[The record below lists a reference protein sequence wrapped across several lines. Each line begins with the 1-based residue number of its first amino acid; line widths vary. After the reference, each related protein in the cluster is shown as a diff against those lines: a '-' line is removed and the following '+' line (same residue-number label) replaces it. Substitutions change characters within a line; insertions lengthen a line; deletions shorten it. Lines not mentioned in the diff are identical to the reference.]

1 MSSYKYLFLKGKAKG
16 RLSAIYGYTTGDMK
30 VSHMHIESLDLFSLK
45 RVDEIDLDRKEIG
58 LYHRPSRGMIN
69 ARLFIDED
77 RFIRKEFNNLILN
90 DLILGEKINIEG
102 QDNWRFSSDIILKV
116 RRTSESDGY
125 EPIVDSDTSV
135 DKEHEILD
143 EGANEPGPNGPPPSS
158 SSSSSSSGRP
168 WITESRKSCLG
179 QITGGVLGYFFL
191 SWLFGSTGLFVPL
204 LFVFGFNGLLNYF
217 IKRGSWGNGLRN
229 RPSWLNILGWLILFY
244 SLYILYNSGYSI
256 VSLMTLGIGLGLI
269 LGSRESSLFRGIGRF
284 ISLVCL
290 CMLIYLN
297 FDFNYEFDY
306 FDDDQKKHTYQEDDE
321 FVEDGFE
328 IESDSLTNKNGD
340 IEQIKYLTHK
350 LSWKDN
356 KSKKYSST
364 FRVRKDF
371 YHLSRLSRKRLEP
384 SQVSF
389 TGYYREVYQN
399 LLIQDRGYLNEI
411 LSMYLSIGKRQKLN
425 RKAFADMIVTSIQ
438 NIPYYLIHELSHR
451 EADRQFGGFVSQ
463 YHRSGG
469 PCLDQIK
476 FGIQSPT
483 EFMGNFKGD
492 CDTRSLLLYYVLSEF
507 GYKVMV
513 LGSERYSHAIL
524 AISGNYRGLH
534 KRSKGIKYY
543 AWETTAVGYV
553 PGTLNP
559 DCNDMNY
566 WKVILKN

>member
-30 VSHMHIESLDLFSLK
+30 VSHMHIEALDLFSLE
-45 RVDEIDLDRKEIG
+45 RIDEIDLDRKKIG
-58 LYHRPSRGMIN
+58 LYHRPSRGVIN
-69 ARLFIDED
+69 ARLFIEED
-77 RFIRKEFNNLILN
+77 RFIRKDLNNLILN

-102 QDNWRFSSDIILKV
+102 QDNWRFSSDVILKV
-116 RRTSESDGY
+116 RRTSESEGY
-125 EPIVDSDTSV
+125 EPIDDPDTSV
-135 DKEHEILD
+135 GGEHGIL
-143 EGANEPGPNGPPPSS
+143 EESVNEPGSNGPPPPPPP
-158 SSSSSSSGRP
+158 GKP

-179 QITGGVLGYFFL
+179 QIIGGVLGYFFL

-204 LFVFGFNGLLNYF
+204 LIILGIYGLLNYF
-217 IKRGSWGNGLRN
+217 IKRGGWGNGFRN
-229 RPSWLNILGWLILFY
+229 RHSWFNILGWLMLFY
-244 SLYILYNSGYSI
+244 SLYALYNSGYSF
-256 VSLMTLGIGLGLI
+256 VSLMILGIGLGLI
-269 LGSRESSLFRGIGRF
+269 LGSRESNLFRSIGKF
-284 ISLVCL
+284 ISFVCL
-290 CMLIYLN
+290 CALVYLYS
-297 FDFNYEFDY
+297 DFNFEFDY
-306 FDDDQKKHTYQEDDE
+306 FDDDQKKHSYQEDDE

-328 IESDSLTNKNGD
+328 IESDSVTNKNGD
-340 IEQIKYLTHK
+340 AEQLKYLTHK
-350 LSWKDN
+350 LNWKDN
-356 KSKKYSST
+356 KSKNYSST

-371 YHLSRLSRKRLEP
+371 YHLSRLARKRIEP
-384 SQVSF
+384 SQASF

-399 LLIQDRGYLNEI
+399 LLIQDRGYLKDI
-411 LSMYLSIGKRQKLN
+411 LSMYLSIGKSQKLN

-438 NIPYYLIHELSHR
+438 NIPYYLVHELSHQ

-469 PCLDQIK
+469 PCLDKIK

-492 CDTRSLLLYYVLSEF
+492 CDTRSVLLYYVLSEF

-543 AWETTAVGYV
+543 AWETTATGYV
-553 PGTLNP
+553 PGTLSP

-566 WKVILKN
+566 WKVVLKN